1 VREITIDVG
10 EYVDDE
16 RRRRRRSGIVA
27 GVAVIAALLV
37 IAKPQPKPAPPP
49 PTPTPQPKTEPT
61 PPKRPVTPTTSPAP
75 PPAPAHLAPLPQA
88 LTFAP
93 LTAGT
98 TSPTKLVRIRNDGDE
113 PLPLAGVAGRG
124 DAFHVIH
131 DCPQQLAKNESCSAA
146 IVFAP
151 AAAGAQRG
159 QLTVRAGGG
168 AAAVALSGTA
178 RPNPPLDL
186 GVLDFGSATAGTKR
200 PPHALRFAN
209 GHAADVVVAK
219 TNLSGGAFAVAA
231 DHCAG
236 ARVPPGGTCDVT
248 LALTATDAGAF
259 KAKIELLDAQNDIVA
274 FAALAAETTPVRVVE
289 VPPARIDITPRQLD
303 FTQRFR
309 RTKQEVILTN
319 RGGRATTVTVEANG
333 APFGFVIDLKACN
346 GKTLAPGDACSIWV
360 TALPIA
366 YDRASLM
373 RILVTYDGH
382 TEGAAVQAR

>member
-16 RRRRRRSGIVA
+16 RRRRRRSGIIA

-37 IAKPQPKPAPPP
+37 IAKPQPKPVAAPPAKTNMPPP
-49 PTPTPQPKTEPT
+49 PPPPPQPQPST
-61 PPKRPVTPTTSPAP
+61 AP
-75 PPAPAHLAPLPQA
+75 PPAPAHLAPLPQV

-131 DCPQQLAKNESCSAA
+131 DCPQSLAKNESCSAA

-151 AAAGAQRG
+151 SAAGPQRG
-159 QLTVRAGGG
+159 ELTVRVGGS
-168 AAAVALSGTA
+168 AAAVVLSGMA

>member
-1 VREITIDVG
+1 MREITINVG

-37 IAKPQPKPAPPP
+37 IAKPQPKPTQPPP
-49 PTPTPQPKTEPT
+49 PPKLNTLQPEPQ
-61 PPKRPVTPTTSPAP
+61 KRPQVPQSPQ
-75 PPAPAHLAPLPQA
+75 PAPAHLAPLPPA
-88 LTFAP
+88 LTFAL

-98 TSPTKLVRIRNDGDE
+98 ASPAKLVRIRNDGDE
-113 PLPLAGVAGRG
+113 PLALASVGGRG
-124 DAFHVIH
+124 NAFRVIQ
-131 DCPQQLAKNESCSAA
+131 DCPPQLAKNESCSAA

-151 AAAGAQRG
+151 TAAGAQRG
-159 QLTVRAGGG
+159 ELTVRTSNG

-186 GVLDFGSATAGTKR
+186 GVLDFGSASADTKR

-209 GHAADVVVAK
+209 GHAADVVIAK

-231 DHCAG
+231 DRCAG

-248 LALTATDAGAF
+248 LALNATDTGAF
-259 KAKIELLDAQNDIVA
+259 KAKVELLDAQNHVVA
-274 FAALAAETTPVRVVE
+274 FAALAAETTPVRIVE
-289 VPPARIDITPRQLD
+289 VPPAKIDITPRQLD

-309 RTKQEVILTN
+309 RTKQEVVLTN

-346 GKTLAPGDACSIWV
+346 GKTLAPGDACKISV